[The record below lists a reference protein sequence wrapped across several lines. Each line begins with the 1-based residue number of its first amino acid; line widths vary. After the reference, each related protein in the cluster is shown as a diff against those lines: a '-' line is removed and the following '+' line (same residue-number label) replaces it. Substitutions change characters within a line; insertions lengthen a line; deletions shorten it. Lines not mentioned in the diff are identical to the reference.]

1 MKVDYDLYYKD
12 SGSVNK
18 GHYVESNESVSISL
32 SHDYTTLKIISMLLM
47 WREVPRTFVKDHC
60 VAIKFKKENN
70 RTIIKK
76 INSASF

>member
-32 SHDYTTLKIISMLLM
+32 SHDYTTTTI
-47 WREVPRTFVKDHC
+47 KDLNLTLTPGYVILC
-60 VAIKFKKENN
+60 IRNN
-70 RTIIKK
+70 IRQSTRK
-76 INSASF
+76 

>member
-32 SHDYTTLKIISMLLM
+32 SHDYTTLTESS
-47 WREVPRTFVKDHC
+47 E
-60 VAIKFKKENN
+60 
-70 RTIIKK
+70 KK
-76 INSASF
+76 IRLKYHISRTERCCESEDRSE